1 MATIQK
7 RIQKDGKTTFHVRI
21 RRKGQPL
28 QCGTFTN
35 ISKAKEFV
43 QRTEAS
49 MKEGRYL
56 KTVEAK
62 KHTLAELIDRYIQD
76 VLPRKPKSNRQQLM
90 QLQWWRKSLGYCIL
104 SDLSPSLLAEQRDRL
119 AREKTPKGNLR
130 SPSTIVRYLA
140 VLSHAL
146 TVAVKEWEWLDD
158 TPMRKV
164 SKPQEPRGRVRYLD
178 EDERIRLLEACKE
191 SSNPYI
197 YIIVV
202 LALSTGM
209 RQGEILN
216 LTWKD
221 VDLERE
227 RIILEETKNG
237 ERRAVPLSGHILDLL
252 RELSKKQRADSVL
265 LFPGQDPKKHADIR
279 FAWEKALEDGM
290 ILNFRF
296 HDLRHT
302 FASYLAMRKATLT
315 ELKSLLG
322 HKTASMTARYS
333 HLSEAH
339 GAAVVSDMTK
349 DIFDKKE
356 SLQEAGIV

>member
-7 RIQKDGKTTFHVRI
+7 RVQKDGKITFHVRI
-21 RRKGQPL
+21 RRKGSPL

-62 KHTLAELIDRYIQD
+62 KHTLSELIDRYIRD
-76 VLPRKPKSNRQQLM
+76 ILPRKPKSNRQQLT
-90 QLQWWRKSLGYCIL
+90 QLQWWKEHLGYCLL
-104 SDLSPSLLAEQRDRL
+104 SDLSPSILSEHRELLG
-119 AREKTPKGNLR
+119 REKTSKGDPR
-130 SPSTIVRYLA
+130 SPSTVVRYLA

-178 EDERIRLLEACKE
+178 DDERMRLLEACKE
-191 SSNPYI
+191 GSNSYI

-221 VDLERE
+221 VDLEKQ
-227 RIILEETKNG
+227 RIILQETKNG
-237 ERRAVPLSGHILDLL
+237 ERRTVPLSGHVLDLL
-252 RELSKKQRADSVL
+252 RDLFEKRRTDTFL
-265 LFPGQDPKKHADIR
+265 LFPGQDSKKPIDIR
-279 FAWEKALEDGM
+279 FAWEKALEDAM
-290 ILNFRF
+290 IPDFRF

-322 HKTASMTARYS
+322 HKSASMTARYS
-333 HLSEAH
+333 HLSETH

-349 DIFDKKE
+349 DIFGKKE
-356 SLQEAGIV
+356 NAQEAGIV

>member
-7 RIQKDGKTTFHVRI
+7 REQKDGKTTFHVRI
-21 RRKGQPL
+21 RRKGHPL
-28 QCGTFTN
+28 QCGTFAT
-35 ISKAKEFV
+35 ISKAKEFI
-43 QRTEAS
+43 QRTEAA

-56 KTVEAK
+56 KTIEAK
-62 KHTLAELIDRYIQD
+62 KHTLGELVDRYIRD
-76 VLPRKPKSNRQQLM
+76 ILPRKPKSNRQQLM
-90 QLQWWRKSLGYCIL
+90 QLNWWKEQLGYRLL
-104 SDLSPSLLAEQRDRL
+104 SDLTPSVIAEHRDLLS
-119 AREKTPKGNLR
+119 REKTVKGEVR
-130 SPSTIVRYLA
+130 SPSTVVRYLA

-164 SKPQEPRGRVRYLD
+164 TKPQEPRGRVRYLD
-178 EDERIRLLEACKE
+178 DDERMRLLEACKE

-209 RQGEILN
+209 RQGEILG

-221 VDLERE
+221 VDLEKQ
-227 RIILEETKNG
+227 RIILQETKNG
-237 ERRAVPLSGHILDLL
+237 ERRTVPLSEYILELL
-252 RELSKKQRADSVL
+252 KEFSCKRGQDSIL
-265 LFPGQDPKKHADIR
+265 LFPGQDPKKPTDIR
-279 FAWEKALEDGM
+279 FAWEKALQDAM
-290 ILNFRF
+290 ILDFRF

-302 FASYLAMRKATLT
+302 FASYLAMRKASII

-322 HKTASMTARYS
+322 HKSASMTARYS

-339 GAAVVSDMTK
+339 GAEVVSNMTK
-349 DIFDKKE
+349 DIFKE
-356 SLQEAGIV
+356 SILEEALV